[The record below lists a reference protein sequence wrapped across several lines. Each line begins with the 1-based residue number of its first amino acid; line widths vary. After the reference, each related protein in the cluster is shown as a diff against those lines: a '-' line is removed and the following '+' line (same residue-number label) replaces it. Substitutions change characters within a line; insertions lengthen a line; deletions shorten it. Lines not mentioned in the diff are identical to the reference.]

1 MDQKFI
7 KFDDIE
13 IEKYNFINIKRLF
26 QETI

>member
-26 QETI
+26 QQTI